1 MRKWMKNS
9 MVQNKKAKSVTPKLK
24 KIPDVKKDS
33 QEGIKAIPTLQV

>member
-9 MVQNKKAKSVTPKLK
+9 LVQNKIAKSVTPKLK
-24 KIPDVKKDS
+24 KNTCCKKDS